1 MIDQPIKISKLI
13 LLFSC
18 IGFVLNFQ
26 NCGSV
31 YERSQI
37 NSNVLEQNSTGPSP
51 TARKIWQMNRAL
63 STELP
68 IVIYANPQIFPPES
82 IYVWIH
88 KFSGVTSACE
98 QKNYLDHNNAIELIC
113 PSEGSL
119 QIELYI
125 TNSLG
130 EVSLLAENLTVR
142 KKNSFSS
149 NELEPLLNGIENL
162 VVDIDGNLG
171 GLANSSEG
179 SSLRSE
185 SAILYGSNCKICH
198 GSLEASNVRGKKL
211 DDFNRAISQIIEMKT
226 FQRLSDRERKGL
238 VEVLG
243 GS

>member
-1 MIDQPIKISKLI
+1 MDQPLKISKLI

-18 IGFVLNFQ
+18 MGFVLNFQ

-31 YERSQI
+31 HEGNQI
-37 NSNVLEQNSTGPSP
+37 KLNSLDQESTGQSP
-51 TARKIWQMNRAL
+51 TVRKIWQMNRAL
-63 STELP
+63 SSELP

-98 QKNYLDHNNAIELIC
+98 QKNYLNHDNAVELIC

-119 QIELYI
+119 QVELYI
-125 TNSLG
+125 TNVLG
-130 EVSLLAENLTVR
+130 EVIILTETLSVSR
-142 KKNSFSS
+142 RDSFSS

-162 VVDIDGNLG
+162 VVDIDGNPG

-179 SSLRSE
+179 YSLRSE
-185 SAILYGSNCKICH
+185 STILYGTSCKTCH
-198 GSLEASNVRGKKL
+198 GSLEASNVRGKNL
-211 DDFNRAISQIIEMKT
+211 ADLNRSINQITEMKT

-238 VEVLG
+238 VEILG

>member
-1 MIDQPIKISKLI
+1 MDQPLKISKLI
-13 LLFSC
+13 LLFCC
-18 IGFVLNFQ
+18 ICFVLNFQ

-31 YERSQI
+31 HEGHQVK
-37 NSNVLEQNSTGPSP
+37 SNDLEQNSTGQSP
-51 TARKIWQMNRAL
+51 TAREIWQMNRAL
-63 STELP
+63 SSELP
-68 IVIYANPQIFPPES
+68 IVVYVNPQIFPPES

-88 KFSGVTSACE
+88 KFAGVTSACE
-98 QKNYLDHNNAIELIC
+98 QKNYLDHNSAIELIC

-119 QIELYI
+119 QVELYI

-130 EVSLLAENLTVR
+130 EVIRLTESLTVS
-142 KKNSFSS
+142 KKESFSS

-162 VVDIDGNLG
+162 VVDIDGNPG

-179 SSLRSE
+179 SSLLSE
-185 SAILYGSNCKICH
+185 STILYGTSCKTCH
-198 GSLEASNVRGKKL
+198 GSLEVSNVRGKSL
-211 DDFNRAISQIIEMKT
+211 ADLNRAISQITEMKT

>member
-1 MIDQPIKISKLI
+1 MDQPLKISKLI

-18 IGFVLNFQ
+18 MGFVLNFQ

-31 YERSQI
+31 HEGGRI
-37 NSNVLEQNSTGPSP
+37 NSNVLDQSSTGESP

-63 STELP
+63 SSQLP
-68 IVIYANPQIFPPES
+68 IVIYVNPQIFPPES

-98 QKNYLDHNNAIELIC
+98 QKNYQDHNNAIELIC

-119 QIELYI
+119 EVELYI

-130 EVSLLAENLTVR
+130 EVILLTERLSVGR
-142 KKNSFSS
+142 KDSFSS
-149 NELEPLLNGIENL
+149 NQLEPLLNGIENL

-185 SAILYGSNCKICH
+185 SSILYGTSCKTCH

-211 DDFNRAISQIIEMKT
+211 NDLNRAISQITEMKT